1 MKKLFFIAAI
11 AGVALASCVKNE
23 PAPSVT
29 QQDEITFLAP
39 IVGPQTKVNGAIGA
53 TYNTQESFDVW
64 CVHNVGDIQK
74 WGGQVYFNDTKA
86 EYDGQKGW
94 ALNPKYYWP
103 ATGKL
108 SFVAMSPS
116 ISNETTYDATNGFKI
131 TAAWSQSL
139 DENNIVDLMYSDES
153 LNNAK
158 AEFEADSEEKNED
171 KNSYKGVD
179 ITFKHALSYIVFKIK
194 TTADY
199 SATTTFKLNTITLS
213 NIYTTGTFTQNVTS
227 GDNWTVSGNAV
238 GTYVA
243 FNNAEGLSF
252 GSSAVDAPAA
262 DTKEIILL
270 PQTLTAKAQQLKVN
284 YQISTDKGK
293 TWIAQEQTVDVLN
306 KNVTKWEMGK
316 KYTYTLSIGMTEI
329 LLDPA
334 VAEWTEGTGTSSDIL
349 I

>member
-53 TYNTQESFDVW
+53 TYDTKESFDVW
-64 CVHNVGDIQK
+64 CVHNVDDIQD

-116 ISNETTYDATNGFKI
+116 ISNTTTYDATNGFKI
-131 TAAWSQSL
+131 TAAWSQGS
-139 DENNIVDLMYSDES
+139 DEDNIVDLMYSDES
-153 LNNAK
+153 RNNAK
-158 AEFEADSEEKNED
+158 AEFDADSEEKNGDE
-171 KNSYKGVD
+171 NSYKGVD
-179 ITFKHALSYIVFKIK
+179 ITFNHALSYIVFKIK

-213 NIYTTGTFTQNVTS
+213 NIYTTGTFTQKVTS

-243 FNNAEGLSF
+243 YSNAEGLPF
-252 GSSAVDAPAA
+252 GGTAVDAPAA

-284 YQISTDKGK
+284 YQISTDEGK

-306 KNVTKWEMGK
+306 DNVTKWEMGK

-334 VAEWTEGTGTSSDIL
+334 VAEWKEGTSSDIL

>member
-53 TYNTQESFDVW
+53 RYDTQESFDVW
-64 CVHNVGDIQK
+64 CVHNVNDIQA

-86 EYDGQKGW
+86 EYDSQKDGW

-116 ISNETTYDATNGFKI
+116 ISNKTTYDATNGFKI
-131 TAAWSQSL
+131 TVAWSQGSNE
-139 DENNIVDLMYSDES
+139 DNIVDLMYSDES
-153 LNNAK
+153 RNNAK
-158 AEFEADSEEKNED
+158 AEFDADSEEKNGN

-227 GDNWTVSGNAV
+227 GDNWTVSGNEV

-243 FNNAEGLSF
+243 FNNAEGLSY
-252 GSSAVDAPAA
+252 GSSAVDAPAET
-262 DTKEIILL
+262 TKEIILL

-284 YQISTDKGK
+284 YQISTDNGE

-306 KNVTKWEMGK
+306 DSVTKWEMGK

-334 VAEWTEGTGTSSDIL
+334 VAEWTTEGTSSDIL

>member
-64 CVHNVGDIQK
+64 CVHNVDDIQE

-116 ISNETTYDATNGFKI
+116 ISNTTTYDATNSFKI
-131 TAAWSQSL
+131 TAAWSQGS

-153 LNNAK
+153 RNNAK
-158 AEFEADSEEKNED
+158 AEFDADSEEKNGD

-179 ITFKHALSYIVFKIK
+179 ITFNHALSYIVFKIK

-199 SATTTFKLNTITLS
+199 STTTTFKLNTITLS
-213 NIYTTGTFTQNVTS
+213 NIYTTGTFTQKITS
-227 GDNWTVSGNAV
+227 GDNWTVSGDAV

-243 FNNAEGLSF
+243 YSNAEGLPF
-252 GSSAVDAPAA
+252 DGTAVEAPAA
-262 DTKEIILL
+262 ATKEIILL
-270 PQTLTAKAQQLKVN
+270 PQTLTAKKQQLKVN
-284 YQISTDKGK
+284 YQISTDNGK

-306 KNVTKWEMGK
+306 NNVTKWEMGK

-334 VAEWTEGTGTSSDIL
+334 VAEWTEGTSSDIL